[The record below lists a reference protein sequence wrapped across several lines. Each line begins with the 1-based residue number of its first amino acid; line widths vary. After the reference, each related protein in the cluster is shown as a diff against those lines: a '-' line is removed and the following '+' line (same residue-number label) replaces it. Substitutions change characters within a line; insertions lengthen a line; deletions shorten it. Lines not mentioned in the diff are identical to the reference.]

1 MLPALRRNGSSGT
14 EHCSRAGSA
23 AVSQLSPSFGWGW
36 EGRKDTPVLW
46 ECWLWH
52 QGKWV
57 PSTGWFQA
65 GPLGWDGGGFRHVFQ
80 AIDVLIAQCSLLSRR
95 SSRRTCLPIC
105 RPVHLAPAL
114 SLHPSIGPPAAC
126 GVFSSS
132 PNDGLS
138 SSQLAGEAD
147 LKIWRAPAG
156 RRLQG
161 ASGRCWATLFSG
173 HRAGSGAPLQ

>member
-1 MLPALRRNGSSGT
+1 M
-14 EHCSRAGSA
+14 
-23 AVSQLSPSFGWGW
+23 SQLSPPFGWGW
-36 EGRKDTPVLW
+36 EGRKGTLVLW
-46 ECWLWH
+46 GCWLWH

-57 PSTGWFQA
+57 PSTGWLQK
-65 GPLGWDGGGFRHVFQ
+65 GGGFRHVFQ

-114 SLHPSIGPPAAC
+114 SLHPSISPPGAC

-161 ASGRCWATLFSG
+161 AGGCCRATLFSG